1 MKTDKELLDGLRDLC
16 GYVED
21 ASSARVTILQ
31 DDATKDWFL
40 LVDSRTI
47 AYSTG
52 FRSVISDAIDIY
64 KGEAQ

>member
-21 ASSARVTILQ
+21 GSSARVTILQ

>member
-21 ASSARVTILQ
+21 DSSSRVTILQ
-31 DDATKDWFL
+31 DDATKDWL
-40 LVDSRTI
+40 LRVESRTI

-64 KGEAQ
+64 KGESQ

>member
-21 ASSARVTILQ
+21 GSSARVTILQ

-40 LVDSRTI
+40 LVESRTI

-52 FRSVISDAIDIY
+52 FRSVISDAIDLY
-64 KGEAQ
+64 QGESQ